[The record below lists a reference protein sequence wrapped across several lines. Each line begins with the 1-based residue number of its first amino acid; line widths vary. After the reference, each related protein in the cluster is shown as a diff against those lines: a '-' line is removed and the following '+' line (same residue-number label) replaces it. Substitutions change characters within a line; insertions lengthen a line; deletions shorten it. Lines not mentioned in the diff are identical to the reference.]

1 MPKTKTS
8 GQGLTAKGRAA
19 KRNSKKPGRRS
30 AKSQI
35 RRDTNGIR
43 LLSVP
48 KRIWYRPWTWRR
60 HVPAPSRTPLPKA
73 RQLVSHAAVQLW
85 RDRKLFGGITLIYG
99 ILNLLLVR
107 GLSATS
113 DLGSFKDIV
122 SSIFKGAVGQVET
135 AVTSFVYLISTSG
148 GGSTP
153 TSGTYQGLLLILAS
167 LAFIWA
173 LRQTSSQRKP
183 RIRDSFY
190 DGMYP
195 LVPFLVVLF
204 NIGLQLIPLA
214 VSTYVYS
221 VLVTNGI
228 VVDAGE
234 KLLAVLVCAIPVWWS
249 MRMITA
255 SAFALY
261 IVTLP
266 DMTPLKAL
274 RSAKQLVYKRR
285 LLIWRKFIM
294 LPIVLL
300 LVAVLIEI
308 PLIFWLTPLA
318 EWAFFIYSMIA
329 LAFVHSYMYNL
340 YRSML

>member
-1 MPKTKTS
+1 MPKTEVKSHSSGVKKWAPKKNGKKT
-8 GQGLTAKGRAA
+8 APA
-19 KRNSKKPGRRS
+19 S
-30 AKSQI
+30 AKATV
-35 RRDTNGIR
+35 RRDTTGTR
-43 LLSVP
+43 LLP
-48 KRIWYRPWTWRR
+48 APQRIWYRPWTWGR
-60 HVPAPSRTPLPKA
+60 HLPAPSRTPLPKA
-73 RQLVSHAAVQLW
+73 RQLLVRAALQLW
-85 RDRKLFGGITLIYG
+85 HARKLFGGITLIYG
-99 ILNLLLVR
+99 VLNLLLVR

-113 DLGSFKDIV
+113 DLGNFKELV
-122 SSIFKGAVGQVET
+122 SSIFKGALGQVET

-153 TSGTYQGLLLILAS
+153 TSGTYQGLLLILVS

-190 DGMYP
+190 SGMYP
-195 LVPFLVVLF
+195 LVPFLLVLLT
-204 NIGLQLIPLA
+204 IGVQLIPLA
-214 VSTYVYS
+214 LGTYVYS

-228 VVDAGE
+228 VIDGGE
-234 KLLAVLVCAIPVWWS
+234 KLLAGLICAVPVWWS
-249 MRMITA
+249 LRMITG

-274 RSAKQLVYKRR
+274 HSAKQLVYKRR
-285 LLIWRKFIM
+285 LLIWRKFIT
-294 LPIVLL
+294 LPVVLL
-300 LVAVLIEI
+300 LAAAALEI
-308 PLIFWLTPLA
+308 PLIFWLPPLA

-329 LAFVHSYMYNL
+329 LAFMHGYMYNL